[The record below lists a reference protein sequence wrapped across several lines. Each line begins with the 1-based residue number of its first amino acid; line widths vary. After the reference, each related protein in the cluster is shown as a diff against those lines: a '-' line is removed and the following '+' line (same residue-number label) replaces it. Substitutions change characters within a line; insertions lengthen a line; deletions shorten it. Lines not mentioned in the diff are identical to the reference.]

1 MYLDKRVKE
10 ICKRIG
16 TVFIAA
22 IATGTVCG
30 ILLRIIMRIIA
41 IAFPELA
48 SGVTFEGVLQLL
60 GTGIGFCLALSFYL
74 RKCTFLGIP
83 RSISSIVK

>member
-1 MYLDKRVKE
+1 MYLGKRVKE

-16 TVFIAA
+16 TAFIAA

-60 GTGIGFCLALSFYL
+60 GTGMVS
-74 RKCTFLGIP
+74 
-83 RSISSIVK
+83 V